1 MQHISA
7 LEMQCQLR
15 DNEDPSR
22 VHKVLF
28 NSVSATDLNNT
39 QKKPLH
45 IYVHIHRI
53 DIVRGRTTAV
63 LSLIDE
69 LMLHALDQHCRK
81 KCCVKLAAFIVVYI
95 FRVCTFQNLLGFSF
109 LSFLVSLYDFT
120 PIAWF
125 FGLFHLLFIS
135 RSVFFFRFFCFFY
148 WWFGFHVL
156 LCWLCA
162 SFHVVYLYI
171 V

>member
-1 MQHISA
+1 MKIR
-7 LEMQCQLR
+7 LECTKFCLTR
-15 DNEDPSR
+15 SR
-22 VHKVLF
+22 PQIW
-28 NSVSATDLNNT
+28 TT

-45 IYVHIHRI
+45 IYVHVHCI

-81 KCCVKLAAFIVVYI
+81 KCCVKLAAFILVYI

-109 LSFLVSLYDFT
+109 LSFLFSLYDFT

-135 RSVFFFRFFCFFY
+135 CSMFLFFFFVSFASFIDDLDFTYFCV
-148 WWFGFHVL
+148 GFVL
-156 LCWLCA
+156 LFL
-162 SFHVVYLYI
+162 
-171 V
+171 